1 MGKAPADSGS
11 CCLPNLEGVTYLKIG
26 SRGITVGMMGLD
38 RVFEQL
44 VALNR
49 NPEQALDAELVGTA
63 RRFNYISDRPQIE
76 ADYAAALRRAY
87 AAYYVRQ
94 EKRSE

>member
-1 MGKAPADSGS
+1 MGKAPTDRGA
-11 CCLPNLEGVTYLKIG
+11 CCLPNVDGVTYLKIG
-26 SRGITVGMMGLD
+26 ARGITVGMMGLD

-44 VALNR
+44 FVLNR
-49 NPEQALDAELVGTA
+49 SPEETPDAELIGMA

-87 AAYYVRQ
+87 AAFYARR
-94 EKRSE
+94 EKKA